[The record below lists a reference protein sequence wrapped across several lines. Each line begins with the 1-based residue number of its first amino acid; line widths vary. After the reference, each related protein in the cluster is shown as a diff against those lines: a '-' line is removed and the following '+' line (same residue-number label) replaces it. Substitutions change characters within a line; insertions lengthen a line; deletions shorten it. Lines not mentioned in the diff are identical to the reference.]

1 MTDATKHIA
10 VLDHILNGTGE
21 LPKMEDSERAIK
33 AAIAA
38 LAMQVI
44 DENRP
49 PLTDTRN
56 CDCTT
61 AMERAALKELLDA
74 SEELAACDAPHETNA
89 KLRYKQAYAAAKVV
103 SSKHEP
109 KFMHMAPAVNLPNLS
124 SINDVECVAGYV
136 VGMP

>member
-44 DENRP
+44 DDYLKKKEKIN
-49 PLTDTRN
+49 
-56 CDCTT
+56 
-61 AMERAALKELLDA
+61 ERK
-74 SEELAACDAPHETNA
+74 
-89 KLRYKQAYAAAKVV
+89 
-103 SSKHEP
+103 
-109 KFMHMAPAVNLPNLS
+109 
-124 SINDVECVAGYV
+124 I
-136 VGMP
+136 